1 MKIESITEMDDY
13 KKQIIFNAALY
24 VANRLPKEQCRLHK
38 VFKIL
43 WFADMEHLKKYGR
56 TITGAKYSAL
66 PYGPVPSVLYDE
78 IKCKKTIF
86 ERYDVGVEKG
96 FLTPLKPADEFYLSE
111 TDKEELNAAVEKY
124 KDKSFEELLDLSH
137 KSAYN
142 STAENGEISLESIL
156 DEIGASEE
164 LRKYIRENSLVEA

>member
-1 MKIESITEMDDY
+1 MIDY

-24 VANRLPKEQCRLHK
+24 VANKLPKDQCRLHK

-56 TITGAKYSAL
+56 TITEAKYSAL

-78 IKCKKTIF
+78 IKFKKTIF

-96 FLTPLKPADEFYLSE
+96 FLKPLKPADEFYLSE
-111 TDKEELNAAVEKY
+111 TDKEELDAAIEKY

-142 STAENGEISLESIL
+142 STIENGEISLESIL

-164 LRKYIRENSLVEA
+164 LRNYIQESTPVEA

>member
-1 MKIESITEMDDY
+1 MVDY
-13 KKQIIFNAALY
+13 RKQIIFNAALY

-43 WFADMEHLKKYGR
+43 WFADIEHLKKYGR

-78 IKCKKTIF
+78 IKHKKTIF

-96 FLTPLKPADEFYLSE
+96 FLTPLKPADELYLSE
-111 TDKEELNAAVEKY
+111 SDKEELDAAIEKY

-137 KSAYN
+137 KTAYN
-142 STAENGEISLESIL
+142 STVENGEISLDAIL
-156 DEIGASEE
+156 DEIGATAE
-164 LRKYIRENSLVEA
+164 LREYVRETTPVDA

>member
-1 MKIESITEMDDY
+1 MIDY
-13 KKQIIFNAALY
+13 RKQIIFNATLY

-56 TITGAKYSAL
+56 TVTRAKYSAL

-78 IKCKKTIF
+78 IKYKKTIF

-96 FLTPLKPADEFYLSE
+96 FLTPLKPADESYLSE
-111 TDKEELNAAVEKY
+111 SDKEELDAAIERY
-124 KDKSFEELLDLSH
+124 KDKSFEDLLDLSH
-137 KSAYN
+137 KTAYN
-142 STAENGEISLESIL
+142 STAENGEISLEAIL
-156 DEIGASEE
+156 DEIGATAE
-164 LRKYIRENSLVEA
+164 LREYVHETTPVDA

>member
-1 MKIESITEMDDY
+1 MTDFEKE
-13 KKQIIFNAALY
+13 IIFNSALY

-78 IKCKKTIF
+78 IQQKKTIF
-86 ERYDVGVEKG
+86 ERYDVGVKKG
-96 FLTPLKPADEFYLSE
+96 FLKPLKAADEFFLSE
-111 TDKEELNAAVEKY
+111 TDKEELDAAIEKY

-142 STAENGEISLESIL
+142 ATAENDEISLDAIL
-156 DEIGASEE
+156 DEIGASDE
-164 LRKYIRENSLVEA
+164 LRSYIRENNLVEA